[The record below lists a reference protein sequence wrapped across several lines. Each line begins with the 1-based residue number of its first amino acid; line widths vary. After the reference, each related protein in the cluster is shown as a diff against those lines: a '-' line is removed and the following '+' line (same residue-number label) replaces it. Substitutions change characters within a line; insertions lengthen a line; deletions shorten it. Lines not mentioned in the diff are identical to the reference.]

1 MTLNL
6 SYSTIN
12 GSCTEASCSDDVEE
26 STLIVSLS
34 AELSGRGTLSHLQG
48 LVVSVFS
55 IGCLLGAL
63 IAGGQSLHLLLE
75 HLTFITTFLLA
86 LSDLVGR
93 KLAIII
99 GGLIFIV
106 GGGVQA
112 ATYFFW

>member
-12 GSCTEASCSDDVEE
+12 GSCTEASCSGDVEE
-26 STLIVSLS
+26 STLI
-34 AELSGRGTLSHLQG
+34 G

-55 IGCLLGAL
+55 LGCLLGAL
-63 IAGGQSLHLLLE
+63 IAG
-75 HLTFITTFLLA
+75 A

-99 GGLIFIV
+99 GGVIFIV

-112 ATYFFW
+112 ATYFFWMILIGRVISGVGVG